1 MEGTLEPLFTRELT
15 WYQSTGPHPSPGHSP
30 GCSPQLALLL
40 GSVENASWFHL
51 PRFSGLQFFGARP
64 RNHSC
69 VSCLR
74 CNTWMEDTFFLGNPR
89 HYSPGNPRHYS
100 PVNPRHYSPVNPR
113 HYSPVAHSHQWA
125 CDNYFSL
132 SIIVN
137 KHCSGR
143 LPWWFSSKES
153 ACDAGALGLIPGLG
167 RSPGER
173 NGYPLHHPCLENF
186 MDRGAWQATVQ
197 GITKSRAQLSD

>member
-64 RNHSC
+64 PNHSC

-74 CNTWMEDTFFLGNPR
+74 ANTRMEDTFFLGNPR
-89 HYSPGNPRHYS
+89 YYS
-100 PVNPRHYSPVNPR
+100 PVE
-113 HYSPVAHSHQWA
+113 HSHQWA
-125 CDNYFSL
+125 CDNYFSI
-132 SIIVN
+132 SITVN
-137 KHCSGR
+137 KYCSGR

-153 ACDAGALGLIPGLG
+153 ACDAGDTGDSGSIPGSE
-167 RSPGER
+167 RSPRGGHGNSLGGVLAGESHGR
-173 NGYPLHHPCLENF
+173 RSLVGCNPWGCRVR
-186 MDRGAWQATVQ
+186 RGWNDWARTHTQEQ
-197 GITKSRAQLSD
+197 NSF